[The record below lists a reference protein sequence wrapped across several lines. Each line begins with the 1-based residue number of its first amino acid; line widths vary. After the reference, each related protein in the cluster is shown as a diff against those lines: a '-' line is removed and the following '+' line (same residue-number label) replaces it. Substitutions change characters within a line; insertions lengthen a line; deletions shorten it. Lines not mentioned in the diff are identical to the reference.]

1 MKFSIKTIL
10 SYIVFL
16 IAVLIPIRFEYLEL
30 LRFTPLNYYYLKF
43 YFPYFVSFLLMFLV
57 FRRSFKT
64 SKKLN
69 SQTNFIYLLILIA
82 GISSIW
88 IIRKQTTIIQ
98 YDMIV
103 EKDGLNY
110 NSSDGK
116 LLDGTC
122 KSPSS
127 WDGFGDGEGCIKQE
141 FKRGIQIG
149 TWMYSHKGDM
159 IHSGEYLHEQELK
172 SRVVEI
178 SKCSRVDIDNWKEGN
193 YSFLYVYLQNPE
205 NTDSVSV
212 KNIINVTIEA
222 LRDNYEFRS
231 IKIIERKDDSS
242 FDLMEMN
249 FENK

>member
-16 IAVLIPIRFEYLEL
+16 VAVLIPIRFEYLEL

-43 YFPYFVSFLLMFLV
+43 YFPYFVSILLMFLV
-57 FRRSFKT
+57 FRRSYKT

-69 SQTNFIYLLILIA
+69 SKTNFIYLLILIA

-88 IIRKQTTIIQ
+88 ILRKQTTIIQ
-98 YDMIV
+98 YEMIV
-103 EKDGLNY
+103 EKDGLSY
-110 NSSDGK
+110 NSLNGK

-127 WDGFGDGEGCIKQE
+127 WDGFGDGSNCTKQK
-141 FKRGIQIG
+141 FKKGINIG
-149 TWMYSHKGDM
+149 TWMNSYKGDM
-159 IHSGEYLHEQELK
+159 IHSGEYLHEQELQ

-178 SKCSRVDIDNWKEGN
+178 GKCSRVDINNWKEGN
-193 YSFLYVYLQNPE
+193 YSYLYLYLLNPE

-212 KNIINVTIEA
+212 KNIISVTIEA
-222 LRDNYEFRS
+222 LRNKYEFSS
-231 IKIIERKDDSS
+231 IKIIGKKDNST

-249 FENK
+249 LEN